1 METQWPLVIFTLFV
15 CITCGLLGSMSILAL
30 KGRGRDLQMT
40 GLVTSAVCLVVGGIG
55 AFLHL
60 EHWERIFNGF
70 GHLTSGIT
78 QELIAIIVLFVAM
91 VVYFVYLRR
100 GGDDAKVPTW
110 LAAVGLVLAVVLV
123 AVMGHS
129 YMMASLPAWD
139 SVLQIGS
146 LLGAACGFGPA
157 TMAVLC
163 AVKDES
169 LDYTA
174 KVNVIGQIVNVVL
187 VVAYLVAMQATVG
200 AYTQVD
206 FWFDP
211 TQPTMDIAP
220 TGATEPFSGAS
231 LPFSVVALIA
241 AACGVVG
248 AFVGKA
254 KKDWKV
260 WGAVCVACVLVSAL
274 ALRVVFYMTGIS
286 IYPFF

>member
-1 METQWPLVIFTLFV
+1 MLF
-15 CITCGLLGSMSILAL
+15 
-30 KGRGRDLQMT
+30 R
-40 GLVTSAVCLVVGGIG
+40 SAV
-55 AFLHL
+55 FFHL

-70 GHLTSGIT
+70 GHMTSGIT
-78 QELIAIIVLFVAM
+78 QELIAIVVLAVVM

-100 GGDDAKVPTW
+100 GGDEAKVPAW

-220 TGATEPFSGAS
+220 TGVTEPLSGAS

-241 AACGVVG
+241 AACGVAG

>member
-1 METQWPLVIFTLFV
+1 
-15 CITCGLLGSMSILAL
+15 
-30 KGRGRDLQMT
+30 MT
-40 GLVTSAVCLVVGGIG
+40 SYSVHDAARVGGI
-55 AFLHL
+55 AVFFHL

-129 YMMASLPAWD
+129 CMMASLPAWD

-231 LPFSVVALIA
+231 LPFSIVALIA
-241 AACGVVG
+241 AACGVAG

>member
-1 METQWPLVIFTLFV
+1 
-15 CITCGLLGSMSILAL
+15 
-30 KGRGRDLQMT
+30 
-40 GLVTSAVCLVVGGIG
+40 
-55 AFLHL
+55 
-60 EHWERIFNGF
+60 
-70 GHLTSGIT
+70 
-78 QELIAIIVLFVAM
+78 
-91 VVYFVYLRR
+91 
-100 GGDDAKVPTW
+100 
-110 LAAVGLVLAVVLV
+110 
-123 AVMGHS
+123 MGHS

-220 TGATEPFSGAS
+220 TGVTEPLSGAS

-241 AACGVVG
+241 AACGVAG